1 MSATGQ
7 VRLPGVEMQLGG
19 VAYVV
24 PPLNAA
30 AVKQYREQ
38 VATFLAGSVPD
49 IELVCKVLH
58 AALVRNYSQVTL
70 DQVEEWVDYGNLVD
84 VMDAVMNTS
93 GLAVAVGN
101 LARRIQAAMNPATS
115 KS

>member
-1 MSATGQ
+1 MSGA
-7 VRLPGVEMQLGG
+7 VKLPGVELNLGG
-19 VAYVV
+19 TVYVV

-38 VATFLAGSVPD
+38 VSTFLAGSVPD

-58 AALVRNYSQVTL
+58 AALVRNYPNITL
-70 DQVEEWVDYGNLVD
+70 QQVEEWVDYGNLVD

-93 GLAVAVGN
+93 GLAVAVGK
-101 LARRIQAAMNPATS
+101 LAGRIQAAMNPVPTL